1 MRAERLEGGEPMN
14 RPRLILDVAG
24 VIATNLSPG
33 FWEEAAMTG
42 GTTYR
47 QLKDSFSREI
57 RELFWTGAITVDQ
70 FRDWLA
76 GHGPDLSME
85 RLSALAMK
93 YLQPLPALGRI
104 SIWSRDADI
113 HLLSNHREEW
123 LSGLLEPVKDHVKSL
138 TLSSRAGY
146 CKPDPLIY
154 QLVCEQFGDGE
165 GLCIYVD
172 DQEKNLIPA
181 RALGWHSV
189 IADPE
194 GRWVEEVTRLLE
206 QLHTRKG

>member
-1 MRAERLEGGEPMN
+1 MI
-14 RPRLILDVAG
+14 RPQLILDVAG

-33 FWEEAAMTG
+33 FWEEAAAMAG
-42 GTTYR
+42 STTYR

-57 RELFWTGAITVDQ
+57 RESFWTGGITIEQ

-85 RLSALAMK
+85 RLSVLAMR

-104 SIWSRDADI
+104 ATWSRDADI

-123 LSGLLEPVKDHVKSL
+123 LSGLLAPVKEQVKSL
-138 TLSSRAGY
+138 TISSRAGY
-146 CKPDPLIY
+146 CKPDPRIY
-154 QLVCEQFGDGE
+154 QLVCEQLGDG
-165 GLCIYVD
+165 GGPCIYVD

-181 RALGWHSV
+181 RALGWHTV

-194 GRWVEEVTRLLE
+194 GRWMEEVSQ
-206 QLHTRKG
+206 QLKQQR